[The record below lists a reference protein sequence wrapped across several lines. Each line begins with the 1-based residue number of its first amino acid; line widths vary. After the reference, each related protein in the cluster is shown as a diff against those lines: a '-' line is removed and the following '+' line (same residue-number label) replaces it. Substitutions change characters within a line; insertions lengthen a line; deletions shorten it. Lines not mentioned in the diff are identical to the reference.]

1 MDYECKVFDKNE
13 KLIKILQKS
22 QVAKES
28 KEFFNQSPTKNFLSQ
43 INRFKDP
50 AVEENK
56 NTRFYNKNCAVCKR
70 EFHPRHPN
78 SIYCSHECQK
88 ILYLEKKKKG
98 NSG

>member
-1 MDYECKVFDKNE
+1 MAYECKVFDKNE

-28 KEFFNQSPTKNFLSQ
+28 QEFFNQSSTKNFLSQ

-56 NTRFYNKNCAVCKR
+56 NTKFCNKYCAVCKS
-70 EFHPRHPN
+70 EFHPRYHN
-78 SIYCSHECQK
+78 
-88 ILYLEKKKKG
+88 
-98 NSG
+98 

>member
-1 MDYECKVFDKNE
+1 MAYECKVFDGNG
-13 KLIKILQKS
+13 KLKKILREN
-22 QVAKES
+22 QVTKES
-28 KEFFNQSPTKNFLSQ
+28 KEFFNQPSTKKIRSQ

-56 NTRFYNKNCAVCKR
+56 NTKFYNKNCVVCKR
-70 EFHPRHPN
+70 EFHPRNPN
-78 SIYCSHECQK
+78 SKYCSQECQK

>member
-1 MDYECKVFDKNE
+1 MAYECKVFDENE
-13 KLIKILQKS
+13 KLIKILKKS

-56 NTRFYNKNCAVCKR
+56 NTKFCNKNCAVCKR
-70 EFHPRHPN
+70 EFNPRYHN
-78 SIYCSHECQK
+78 
-88 ILYLEKKKKG
+88 
-98 NSG
+98 